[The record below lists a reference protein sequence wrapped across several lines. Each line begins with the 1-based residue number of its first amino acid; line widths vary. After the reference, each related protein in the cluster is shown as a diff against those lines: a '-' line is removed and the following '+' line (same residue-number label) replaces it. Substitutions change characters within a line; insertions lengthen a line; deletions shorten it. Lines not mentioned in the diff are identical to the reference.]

1 MIYLKKDFM
10 RFEALWKESIKAS
23 SLVIWKYAP
32 ASFLSNSIK
41 FATLTI
47 IRDYMKFPQNIMKTV
62 QQRPRILVG

>member
-1 MIYLKKDFM
+1 M
-10 RFEALWKESIKAS
+10 RFEALWKESINAS

-47 IRDYMKFPQNIMKTV
+47 IRDYIKFPQNIMKTV
-62 QQRPRILVG
+62 QQRPKILVG